1 MLQRIQ
7 TVWLFLATICTILAF
22 RFSFYSGTMME
33 NGIYIKFKLINA
45 GSNIFLIITTTAI
58 AVVSIIA
65 IFLYKHRSIQFKL
78 CLLGIFLEAVVLFFY
93 YTEVKKFDA
102 YSGTYSLTA
111 LIQAGIIVFFYL
123 AAIGI
128 RKDQKIIK
136 ESNRLR

>member
-1 MLQRIQ
+1 
-7 TVWLFLATICTILAF
+7 
-22 RFSFYSGTMME
+22 MME